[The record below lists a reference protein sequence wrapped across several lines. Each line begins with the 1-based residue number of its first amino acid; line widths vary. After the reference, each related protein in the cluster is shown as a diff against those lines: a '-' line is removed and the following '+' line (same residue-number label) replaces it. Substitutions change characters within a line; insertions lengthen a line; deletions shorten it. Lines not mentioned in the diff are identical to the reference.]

1 MNNFQVKSFSGSWRV
16 AETQKSVNLVTH
28 VIFWNYIH
36 DVTLLIMQIYDDD
49 DDVEV
54 AFPFGIHG
62 SLPHVEGIGR

>member
-1 MNNFQVKSFSGSWRV
+1 MLDRGELQRPK
-16 AETQKSVNLVTH
+16 KSVNLVTH
-28 VIFWNYIH
+28 VMFWNYIH
-36 DVTLLIMQIYDDD
+36 DVTLLIMQIYD